1 MVDLL
6 QLDASPSVDGTAY
19 KATDSMKQAI
29 IDYHLGGVYLTKE
42 NIKSQKQTKKLV
54 QNLQASV
61 VSGSALYVAVEE
73 DGGGENSI
81 SAKVED
87 LKDTGYVTPKEMGQN
102 MTANQIYESGKIDCR
117 RIDENR
123 YKSESGRRW
132 RIWQVTK
139 IHRMQCAA

>member
-61 VSGSALYVAVEE
+61 VSGSALYVA
-73 DGGGENSI
+73 DRGRRRWRKFHFC
-81 SAKVED
+81 KVED
-87 LKDTGYVTPKEMGQN
+87 LKDTGYVAPKEMGQN
-102 MTANQIYESGKIDCR
+102 MTANQIMNRGKR
-117 RIDENR
+117 LPEN
-123 YKSESGRRW
+123 
-132 RIWQVTK
+132 
-139 IHRMQCAA
+139 